1 MAGGSIR
8 LSFQC
13 RGYYLKKRTEGK
25 SHKHT
30 LRCLAR
36 QLIKIIYKMVTEDR
50 GNMFRK
56 ALKKVA

>member
-13 RGYYLKKRTEGK
+13 RDYYLKKRAEGK
-25 SHKHT
+25 SHNHT

-36 QLIKIIYKMVTEDR
+36 QLIRVIYKMLTEDR
-50 GNMFRK
+50 DYMVRKELRK
-56 ALKKVA
+56 AA

>member
-13 RGYYLKKRTEGK
+13 RAYYLKKRAEGK
-25 SHKHT
+25 SHNHT

-36 QLIKIIYKMVTEDR
+36 QMIKVIHKMLTEDR
-50 GNMFRK
+50 DYIIRK
-56 ALKKVA
+56 ELKKIA